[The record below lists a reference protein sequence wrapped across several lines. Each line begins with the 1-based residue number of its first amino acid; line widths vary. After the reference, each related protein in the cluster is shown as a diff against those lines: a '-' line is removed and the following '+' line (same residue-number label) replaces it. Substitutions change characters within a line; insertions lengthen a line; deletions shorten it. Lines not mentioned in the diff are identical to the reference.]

1 MVKNLELAIAE
12 LTNLPDTDQ
21 EQIARRLL
29 SHVEKLRLLRADID
43 AGIHSLDV
51 DEGEAL
57 SVEDFLRHKNKQN
70 DG

>member
-1 MVKNLELAIAE
+1 LAIAE

-43 AGIHSLDV
+43 TCIRSLDLG
-51 DEGEAL
+51 EGEVL
-57 SVEDFLRHKNKQN
+57 NVKDFLRHKNKQH